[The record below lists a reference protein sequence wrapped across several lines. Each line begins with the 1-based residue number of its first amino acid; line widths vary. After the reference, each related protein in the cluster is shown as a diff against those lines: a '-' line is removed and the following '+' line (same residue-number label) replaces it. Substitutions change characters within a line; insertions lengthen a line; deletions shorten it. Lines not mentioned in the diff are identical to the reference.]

1 MMTRAERRRMER
13 ESGSRTTYQFT
24 LEQIEAMKRQ
34 AVLDAKEKM
43 KEEIAK
49 EIDEHIQEEWKQREQ
64 EMSGEN
70 EQERIEK
77 VLALL
82 MSVPAR
88 ILCEKFH
95 WKGVRDENDHLSKLL
110 QFSEAIVKEVNR
122 ICGDVAVWK
131 HKPDDSKVSGGKR
144 AGGEPYTAGRAGSLH
159 GRDVPGRL
167 PAVYEESH
175 SRE

>member
-1 MMTRAERRRMER
+1 
-13 ESGSRTTYQFT
+13 
-24 LEQIEAMKRQ
+24 MKRQ

-49 EIDEHIQEEWKQREQ
+49 EIDEHIQEEWK
-64 EMSGEN
+64 MSGEN

-95 WKGVRDENDHLSKLL
+95 WKGVRDE
-110 QFSEAIVKEVNR
+110 E
-122 ICGDVAVWK
+122 
-131 HKPDDSKVSGGKR
+131 
-144 AGGEPYTAGRAGSLH
+144 
-159 GRDVPGRL
+159 
-167 PAVYEESH
+167 
-175 SRE
+175 

>member
-1 MMTRAERRRMER
+1 MTRAERRRMER

-43 KEEIAK
+43 KEEI
-49 EIDEHIQEEWKQREQ
+49 DEHIQEEWKQREQ

-88 ILCEKFH
+88 ILCEQFG
-95 WKGVRDENDHLSKLL
+95 WTGLRSENDHRSRLYR
-110 QFSEAIVKEVNR
+110 FSEAVVAEVNR
-122 ICGDVAVWK
+122 ICGDENADIRK
-131 HKPDDSKVSGGKR
+131 
-144 AGGEPYTAGRAGSLH
+144 Y
-159 GRDVPGRL
+159 RDET
-167 PAVYEESH
+167 YELYGVKYEVK
-175 SRE
+175 

>member
-1 MMTRAERRRMER
+1 MER

-43 KEEIAK
+43 KE

-88 ILCEKFH
+88 ILCEQFG
-95 WKGVRDENDHLSKLL
+95 WTGLRSENDHRSRLYR
-110 QFSEAIVKEVNR
+110 FSEAVVAEVNR
-122 ICGDVAVWK
+122 ICGDENA
-131 HKPDDSKVSGGKR
+131 DIR
-144 AGGEPYTAGRAGSLH
+144 AY
-159 GRDVPGRL
+159 RDET
-167 PAVYEESH
+167 YEMYGIKYEVK
-175 SRE
+175 

>member
-43 KEEIAK
+43 KEEI
-49 EIDEHIQEEWKQREQ
+49 DEHIQEEWKQREQ

-88 ILCEKFH
+88 ILCEQFG
-95 WKGVRDENDHLSKLL
+95 WTGLRSENDHRSRLYR
-110 QFSEAIVKEVNR
+110 FSEAVVAEVNR
-122 ICGDVAVWK
+122 ICGDENA
-131 HKPDDSKVSGGKR
+131 DIR
-144 AGGEPYTAGRAGSLH
+144 AY
-159 GRDVPGRL
+159 RDET
-167 PAVYEESH
+167 YEMYGIKYEVK
-175 SRE
+175 

>member
-1 MMTRAERRRMER
+1 MER

-24 LEQIEAMKRQ
+24 LEQIEAMKHQ
-34 AVLDAKEKM
+34 AVLDAKKKM
-43 KEEIAK
+43 KEEITK

-88 ILCEKFH
+88 ILCEQFG
-95 WKGVRDENDHLSKLL
+95 WTGLRSENDHRSRLYR
-110 QFSEAIVKEVNR
+110 FSEAVVAEVNR
-122 ICGDVAVWK
+122 ICGDENA
-131 HKPDDSKVSGGKR
+131 DIR
-144 AGGEPYTAGRAGSLH
+144 AY
-159 GRDVPGRL
+159 RDET
-167 PAVYEESH
+167 YEMYGIKYEVK
-175 SRE
+175 

>member
-1 MMTRAERRRMER
+1 MTRAERRRMER

-43 KEEIAK
+43 KEEI
-49 EIDEHIQEEWKQREQ
+49 DEHIQEEWKQREQ

-88 ILCEKFH
+88 ILCEQFG
-95 WKGVRDENDHLSKLL
+95 WTGLRSENDHRSRLYR
-110 QFSEAIVKEVNR
+110 FSEAVVAEVNR
-122 ICGDVAVWK
+122 ICGDENA
-131 HKPDDSKVSGGKR
+131 DIR
-144 AGGEPYTAGRAGSLH
+144 AY
-159 GRDVPGRL
+159 RDET
-167 PAVYEESH
+167 YEMYGIKYEVK
-175 SRE
+175 

>member
-1 MMTRAERRRMER
+1 MER

-24 LEQIEAMKRQ
+24 VEQIEAMKRQ

-43 KEEIAK
+43 KEEITK

-88 ILCEKFH
+88 ILCEQFG
-95 WKGVRDENDHLSKLL
+95 WTGLRSENDHRSRLYR
-110 QFSEAIVKEVNR
+110 FSEAVVAEVNR
-122 ICGDVAVWK
+122 ICGDENA
-131 HKPDDSKVSGGKR
+131 DIR
-144 AGGEPYTAGRAGSLH
+144 AY
-159 GRDVPGRL
+159 RDET
-167 PAVYEESH
+167 YEMYGIKYEVK
-175 SRE
+175 

>member
-1 MMTRAERRRMER
+1 MMTRAERRRRER

-43 KEEIAK
+43 KDEIAK
-49 EIDEHIQEEWKQREQ
+49 EIDGHIQEEWKQREQ

-88 ILCEKFH
+88 I
-95 WKGVRDENDHLSKLL
+95 
-110 QFSEAIVKEVNR
+110 
-122 ICGDVAVWK
+122 VW
-131 HKPDDSKVSGGKR
+131 
-144 AGGEPYTAGRAGSLH
+144 
-159 GRDVPGRL
+159 
-167 PAVYEESH
+167 
-175 SRE
+175 

>member
-1 MMTRAERRRMER
+1 MER

-24 LEQIEAMKRQ
+24 LEQIESMKRQ

-43 KEEIAK
+43 K
-49 EIDEHIQEEWKQREQ
+49 EHIQEEWKQREQ

-95 WKGVRDENDHLSKLL
+95 WKGVRDENDHRSKLL
-110 QFSEAIVKEVNR
+110 QFSEAIVKEV
-122 ICGDVAVWK
+122 
-131 HKPDDSKVSGGKR
+131 SGGSGCQGKNER
-144 AGGEPYTAGRAGSLH
+144 G
-159 GRDVPGRL
+159 D
-167 PAVYEESH
+167 
-175 SRE
+175 REGDR

>member
-1 MMTRAERRRMER
+1 MTRAERRRLER

-24 LEQIEAMKRQ
+24 LDQLDAIKRQ
-34 AVLDAKEKM
+34 AVRDAKDRMKAEIM
-43 KEEIAK
+43 KEINVE
-49 EIDEHIQEEWKQREQ
+49 IQEEWKRREN

-95 WKGVRDENDHLSKLL
+95 WKGVRDENDHRSKLL
-110 QFSEAIVKEVNR
+110 RFSETVVKEVNR
-122 ICGDVAVWK
+122 ICSDENA
-131 HKPDDSKVSGGKR
+131 DIR
-144 AGGEPYTAGRAGSLH
+144 AY
-159 GRDVPGRL
+159 RDET
-167 PAVYEESH
+167 YELYGVKYEVK
-175 SRE
+175 

>member
-1 MMTRAERRRMER
+1 MTRAERRRLER

-24 LEQIEAMKRQ
+24 LDQLDAIKRQ
-34 AVLDAKEKM
+34 AVRDAKDRMKAEIM
-43 KEEIAK
+43 KEINVE
-49 EIDEHIQEEWKQREQ
+49 IQEEWKRREN

-95 WKGVRDENDHLSKLL
+95 WKGVRDENDHRSKLL
-110 QFSEAIVKEVNR
+110 QFSETVVKEVNR
-122 ICGDVAVWK
+122 ICSDENA
-131 HKPDDSKVSGGKR
+131 DIR
-144 AGGEPYTAGRAGSLH
+144 AY
-159 GRDVPGRL
+159 RDET
-167 PAVYEESH
+167 YELYGVKYEVK
-175 SRE
+175 

>member
-24 LEQIEAMKRQ
+24 LEQIESMKRQ

-43 KEEIAK
+43 KE

-95 WKGVRDENDHLSKLL
+95 
-110 QFSEAIVKEVNR
+110 
-122 ICGDVAVWK
+122 
-131 HKPDDSKVSGGKR
+131 
-144 AGGEPYTAGRAGSLH
+144 
-159 GRDVPGRL
+159 
-167 PAVYEESH
+167 
-175 SRE
+175 

>member
-1 MMTRAERRRMER
+1 MTRAERRRMER

-34 AVLDAKEKM
+34 
-43 KEEIAK
+43 
-49 EIDEHIQEEWKQREQ
+49 
-64 EMSGEN
+64 
-70 EQERIEK
+70 K

-95 WKGVRDENDHLSKLL
+95 WKGVMDENDHRSKLL

-122 ICGDVAVWK
+122 ICGDENADIRK
-131 HKPDDSKVSGGKR
+131 
-144 AGGEPYTAGRAGSLH
+144 Y
-159 GRDVPGRL
+159 RDET
-167 PAVYEESH
+167 YELYGVKYEVK
-175 SRE
+175 

>member
-88 ILCEKFH
+88 ILCEQFG
-95 WKGVRDENDHLSKLL
+95 WTGLRSENDHRSRLYR
-110 QFSEAIVKEVNR
+110 FSEAVVAEVNR
-122 ICGDVAVWK
+122 ICGDENA
-131 HKPDDSKVSGGKR
+131 DIR
-144 AGGEPYTAGRAGSLH
+144 AY
-159 GRDVPGRL
+159 RDET
-167 PAVYEESH
+167 YEMYGIKYEVK
-175 SRE
+175 

>member
-1 MMTRAERRRMER
+1 MER

-24 LEQIEAMKRQ
+24 LEQI
-34 AVLDAKEKM
+34 
-43 KEEIAK
+43 
-49 EIDEHIQEEWKQREQ
+49 DELIQEEWKQREQ

-77 VLALL
+77 ILALL

-95 WKGVRDENDHLSKLL
+95 WKGVRDENDHRSKLL

-122 ICGDVAVWK
+122 ICGDENADIRK
-131 HKPDDSKVSGGKR
+131 
-144 AGGEPYTAGRAGSLH
+144 Y
-159 GRDVPGRL
+159 RDETYDLYGVK
-167 PAVYEESH
+167 YEVK
-175 SRE
+175 

>member
-1 MMTRAERRRMER
+1 MER

-43 KEEIAK
+43 KAEITK

-88 ILCEKFH
+88 ILCEQFG
-95 WKGVRDENDHLSKLL
+95 WTGLRSENDHRSRLYR
-110 QFSEAIVKEVNR
+110 FSEAVVAEVNR
-122 ICGDVAVWK
+122 ICGDENA
-131 HKPDDSKVSGGKR
+131 DIR
-144 AGGEPYTAGRAGSLH
+144 AY
-159 GRDVPGRL
+159 RDET
-167 PAVYEESH
+167 YEMYGIKYEVKL
-175 SRE
+175 